1 MFLYC
6 QMSSSQNVHQIKGN
20 WNKALSASTG
30 HYGAAEPMQC
40 IFSLFRPQLS
50 SEEKWP
56 LDGEP
61 NLPRKVGLTFRH
73 DGTRAESLPETA
85 RAAPLRS
92 ANAAVPS
99 REHFFTRKVANFTE
113 KNANFH
119 SIHDRKRRALSEKAR
134 KTTTTIMAEQQPA
147 ATSLSMDWPAYAAG

>member
-1 MFLYC
+1 MLLQFCFDVKISIFQHSPYFHPAHFFCTVNIHFNFTKLYINC
-6 QMSSSQNVHQIKGN
+6 N

-40 IFSLFRPQLS
+40 IFSLFRS
-50 SEEKWP
+50 SEEKIP
-56 LDGEP
+56 STE
-61 NLPRKVGLTFRH
+61 NRTFFARGLTFRRRN
-73 DGTRAESLPETA
+73 RAESLPEMA

-92 ANAAVPS
+92 TNAAVPS

-119 SIHDRKRRALSEKAR
+119 SIHDRKRRALSEKPGKR
-134 KTTTTIMAEQQPA
+134 RQQ
-147 ATSLSMDWPAYAAG
+147 